1 MTKSL
6 VLASSF
12 LNNKLLQAKLSSF
25 YTNVQS
31 FGNNI
36 LYRGIQNG
44 KRVKQKVEYS
54 PSLYIPSKKI
64 TNFTSLDGEYLDQK
78 IFGDIRSARDFIK
91 QFEGVSNASKIY
103 GQTRFEYAF
112 IADQHHGMVDYDF
125 DKVLVGVIDIEVG
138 SENGFPNPYQANEP
152 ITAIALKYL
161 NGPIYVF
168 GCGDYETQGKEIYV
182 KCRDEYSLCKQ
193 FMSLWADKTPD
204 ILTGWNTKF
213 FDEPYIINRFRKILG
228 EDATKKLSPWNY
240 IGERKTNINGREMV
254 AYNIMGVESLDYIEL
269 YKWYAPGGKS
279 QESYRLDA
287 IAQVELGEGK
297 ISYDEFDNL
306 HALYRLNYQKFIEYN
321 IKDVELIIKLEEKL
335 KLLELGV
342 TLAYDT
348 KTNFEDIFA
357 QTRMWDSM
365 TYDYLFQKG
374 IIVPP
379 RIVKEK
385 SSAFEGAYVKE
396 VQVGKHDWVASFD
409 LNSLYPHLMMQ
420 YNISPETLIEP
431 ENYTDEMRE
440 ILSSG
445 VDVNKLLSKSVDTS
459 KLTNA
464 TITPNGQFFRTDIQG
479 FLPKMMEEMYTDRS
493 KFKKLMLKA
502 KQEYEHEQDESKKYE
517 IEKRI
522 AKYNNI
528 QLAKKVSLNSAYG
541 ALGSQYF
548 RFYDLR
554 MALGVTT
561 AGQLSIRWIEA
572 KINAWMN
579 KLLETKNADYVI
591 ASDTDSIYLRMGEL
605 VNKFIKDTSDKQKVI
620 SLMDK
625 ICRDKLE
632 PFIDISYKELSDYVH
647 AYDQKM
653 QMKREGLSDK
663 GIWTAKKR
671 YILNVYNNEGVQYN
685 EPQMKVMGLEM
696 IKSSTPSA
704 IREKMKESISLMVNG
719 TEDDIHKFIAKFR
732 EDFHKLPPEEI
743 SFPRG
748 LNGLNKYS
756 DAATLY
762 KLGTPIHVKGAI
774 LYNNFLKQHNLT
786 KKYQL
791 IQEGEKIKFTYLKMP
806 NPFKDTVISY
816 PNRLPT
822 ELGLDNYIDYDL
834 QFDKAFL
841 EPIKV
846 ILDCMKWSTEKVSSL
861 EDFFS

>member
-1 MTKSL
+1 
-6 VLASSF
+6 V
-12 LNNKLLQAKLSSF
+12 
-25 YTNVQS
+25 
-31 FGNNI
+31 
-36 LYRGIQNG
+36 
-44 KRVKQKVEYS
+44 
-54 PSLYIPSKKI
+54 
-64 TNFTSLDGEYLDQK
+64 
-78 IFGDIRSARDFIK
+78 K
-91 QFEGVSNASKIY
+91 QFEGVSNGQKIY
-103 GQTRFEYAF
+103 GQTRFEYAY
-112 IADQHHGMVDYDF
+112 IADQHTGMVDYDF
-125 DKVLVGVIDIEVG
+125 DKVSIAVIDIEVG
-138 SENGFPNPYQANEP
+138 SENGFPDPYQANEP
-152 ITAIALKYL
+152 ITAIAIKYL
-161 NGPIYVF
+161 NGETYVF
-168 GCGDYETQGKEIYV
+168 GCGIYETQGKEIYV
-182 KCRDEYSLCKQ
+182 KCRDEYSICKQ
-193 FMSLWADKTPD
+193 FMALWTKKCPD

-228 EDATKKLSPWNY
+228 EDETKKLSPWNY
-240 IGERKTNINGREMV
+240 IGERKTMINGRQMI

-297 ISYDEFDNL
+297 ISYDEYDNL

-365 TYDYLFQKG
+365 TYAYLFEKG

-379 RIVKEK
+379 KEVKEK
-385 SSAFEGAYVKE
+385 DGMFEGAYVKE

-420 YNISPETLIEP
+420 YNISPETLIQP
-431 ENYTDEMRE
+431 ENYTPEMRE
-440 ILSSG
+440 IISSG
-445 VDVNKLLSKSVDTS
+445 VSVDNMLQKKVDTS
-459 KLTNA
+459 KLKNVTL
-464 TITPNGQFFRTDIQG
+464 TPNGQFFRTDIQG

-493 KFKKLMLKA
+493 KFKKMMLSA
-502 KQEYEHEQDESKKYE
+502 KQEYENEKDSNKLYE

-561 AGQLSIRWIEA
+561 AGQLSIRWIEG
-572 KINAWMN
+572 KLNDWMN
-579 KLLETKNADYVI
+579 RLLDSNKDYVI
-591 ASDTDSIYLRMGEL
+591 ASDTDSIYLKLGPI
-605 VNKFIKDTSDKQKVI
+605 VDKFVPNKTTEQTIQF
-620 SLMDK
+620 MDK
-625 ICRDKLE
+625 ICQDKIE
-632 PFIDISYKELSDYVH
+632 PFIDKSYKELAEYVH

-671 YILNVYNNEGVQYN
+671 YILNVYNNEGVQYK

-696 IKSSTPSA
+696 IKSSTPA
-704 IREKMKESISLMVNG
+704 VIREKMKEAITIMLRGS
-719 TEDDIHKFIAKFR
+719 EEDIHKFIKEAK
-732 EDFHKLPPEEI
+732 EDFMGLPAEEI
-743 SFPRG
+743 SSPRG
-748 LNGLNKYS
+748 LNNLAKYS
-756 DAATLY
+756 DALSLY

-774 LYNNFLKQHNLT
+774 LYNHYLKQKNLT
-786 KKYQL
+786 KKYPL
-791 IQEGEKIKFTYLKMP
+791 IQEGEKVKYTYLKMP
-806 NPFKDTVISY
+806 NPFKDTVISF
-816 PNRLPT
+816 PGRLPKEF
-822 ELGLDNYIDYDL
+822 ELQKYIDYDL
-834 QFDKAFL
+834 QFEKSFL

-846 ILDCMKWSTEKVSSL
+846 ILECMKWNTEKVSTL
-861 EDFFS
+861 QDFFS

>member
-1 MTKSL
+1 MST
-6 VLASSF
+6 
-12 LNNKLLQAKLSSF
+12 F

-36 LYRGIQNG
+36 LYRGIKDG
-44 KRVKQKVEYS
+44 KRVKERVEYS
-54 PSLYIPSKKI
+54 PSLYIPSKRI
-64 TNFTSLDGEYLDQK
+64 TNFTTLEGDYLDQK
-78 IFGDIRSARDFIK
+78 IFGSIREARDYIK
-91 QFEGVSNASKIY
+91 QFDKVQNAPKIY

-112 IADQHHGMVDYDF
+112 IADENRGMVDYDQ
-125 DKVLVGVIDIEVG
+125 DKISVAVVDIEVG
-138 SENGFPNPYQANEP
+138 SENGFPDPYEANEP
-152 ITAIALKYL
+152 ITAICIKYL
-161 NGPIYVF
+161 NGETYVF
-168 GCGDYETQGKEIYV
+168 GCGIYETQGNEIYV
-182 KCRDEYSLCKQ
+182 KCRDEWTLCKR
-193 FMSLWADKTPD
+193 FMELWTKKCPD
-204 ILTGWNTKF
+204 VLTGWNTKF

-228 EDATKKLSPWNY
+228 EDETKKLSPWNY
-240 IGERKTNINGREMV
+240 IGERETFVNNRRMI
-254 AYNIMGVESLDYIEL
+254 AYNLMGVESLDYIEL

-297 ISYDEFDNL
+297 ISYDEYDNL
-306 HALYRLNYQKFIEYN
+306 HSLYRLNFQKFIEYN

-335 KLLELGV
+335 KLIELAI

-348 KTNFEDIFA
+348 KTNYQDVFA

-365 TYDYLFQKG
+365 TYAYLFEKG

-379 RIVKEK
+379 RVTKEK
-385 SSAFEGAYVKE
+385 DSAFEGAYVKIP
-396 VQVGKHDWVASFD
+396 QVGLHNWVASFD

-431 ENYTDEMRE
+431 QDYTDEMRNV
-440 ILSSG
+440 LSQG
-445 VDVNKLLSKSVDTS
+445 VSVEKLLKRQIDTS
-459 KLTNA
+459 SLKNVTV
-464 TITPNGQFFRTDIQG
+464 TPNGQFFRTDIQG

-493 KFKKLMLKA
+493 KFKKMMLRA
-502 KQEYEHEQDESKKYE
+502 KQTYEDETDESKKYE

-554 MALGVTT
+554 MALGVTS
-561 AGQLSIRWIEA
+561 AGQLSIRWIEN
-572 KINAWMN
+572 KINEYMN
-579 KLLETKNADYVI
+579 KLLGTESDYVI

-625 ICRDKLE
+625 ICEEKIQPYIDK
-632 PFIDISYKELSDYVH
+632 SYQELADYVH

-696 IKSSTPSA
+696 IKSSTPSS
-704 IREKMKESISLMVNG
+704 IREKMKKAIELMVNG
-719 TEDDIHKFIAKFR
+719 TQEDIHTFIADFR
-732 EDFHKLPPEEI
+732 KEFKTLPAEEI

-748 LNGLNKYS
+748 LNGLNTYS

-762 KLGTPIHVKGAI
+762 KKGTPIHVKGAI
-774 LYNNFLKQHNLT
+774 LYNHYLKQKNLT
-786 KKYQL
+786 KKYPL
-791 IQEGEKIKFTYLKMP
+791 IQEGEKLKFTYLKMP

-816 PNRLPT
+816 PQRLPKEF
-822 ELGLDNYIDYDL
+822 ELQEYIDYDM

-846 ILDCMKWSTEKVSSL
+846 ILDCMGWSTEKTSSI
-861 EDFFS
+861 EDFFT

>member
-1 MTKSL
+1 M
-6 VLASSF
+6 
-12 LNNKLLQAKLSSF
+12 
-25 YTNVQS
+25 
-31 FGNNI
+31 
-36 LYRGIQNG
+36 
-44 KRVKQKVEYS
+44 
-54 PSLYIPSKKI
+54 PSKKL
-64 TNFTSLDGEYLDQK
+64 TNFTSLDGDYLDQK
-78 IFGDIRSARDFIK
+78 IFGDIRSAKDFIK
-91 QFEGVSNASKIY
+91 QFDEVSNAPKIY

-112 IADQHHGMVDYDF
+112 IADQHKGMVDYDF
-125 DKVLVGVIDIEVG
+125 DRISVAVVDIEVG
-138 SENGFPNPYQANEP
+138 SENGFPDPYLANEP
-152 ITAIALKYL
+152 ITAIAIKYL

-182 KCRDEYSLCKQ
+182 KCRDEHSLCKQ
-193 FMSLWADKTPD
+193 FMALWTKKCPD

-213 FDEPYIINRFRKILG
+213 FDEPYLINRFRKIIG
-228 EDATKKLSPWNY
+228 EDETKKLSPWNY
-240 IGERKTNINGREMV
+240 IGERKTVINGRQMI

-297 ISYDEFDNL
+297 ISYDEYDNL

-321 IKDVELIIKLEEKL
+321 IKDVELIIKLEDKL
-335 KLLELGV
+335 KLIELGV

-357 QTRMWDSM
+357 QTRMWDSL
-365 TYDYLFQKG
+365 TYAYLFEKG

-379 RIVKEK
+379 REIKEK
-385 SSAFEGAYVKE
+385 DSAFEGAYVKD

-420 YNISPETLIEP
+420 YNISPETLIDP
-431 ENYTDEMRE
+431 QDYTDEMRE
-440 ILSSG
+440 VLSSG
-445 VDVNKLLSKSVDTS
+445 VSVEKLLMRQVDTS
-459 KLTNA
+459 GLANVTL
-464 TITPNGQFFRTDIQG
+464 TPNGQFFRTDMQG
-479 FLPKMMEEMYTDRS
+479 FLPKMMEEMYNDRK
-493 KFKKLMLKA
+493 KFKKLMIQA
-502 KQEYEHEQDESKKYE
+502 KKEYEVEKDTTKLYD

-528 QLAKKVSLNSAYG
+528 QLAKKVGLNSAYG

-561 AGQLSIRWIEA
+561 AGQLSIRWIEN
-572 KINAWMN
+572 KINEYMN
-579 KLLETKNADYVI
+579 KLLDTSDKDYVV

-625 ICRDKLE
+625 ICEDKLQ
-632 PFIDISYKELSDYVH
+632 PYIDKSYEELAVYVH
-647 AYDQKM
+647 AYQQKM
-653 QMKREGLSDK
+653 EMKREGLSDK

-671 YILNVYNNEGVQYN
+671 YILNVYNNEGVQYK

-696 IKSSTPSA
+696 IKSSTPAA
-704 IREKMKESISLMVNG
+704 IREKMKEAIQIMVNG
-719 TEDDIHKFIAKFR
+719 TEDDIHNFISKFR
-732 EDFHKLPPEEI
+732 EDFRKLPPEDI

-756 DAATLY
+756 DALTLY

-774 LYNNFLKQHNLT
+774 LYNNFLKQNGLT

-816 PNRLPT
+816 PTRLPT
-822 ELGLDNYIDYDL
+822 ELGLDNFIDYDL

-846 ILDCMKWSTEKVSSL
+846 ILDCMQWTTEKVSTL
-861 EDFFS
+861 EDFFA

>member
-1 MTKSL
+1 M
-6 VLASSF
+6 
-12 LNNKLLQAKLSSF
+12 SF
-25 YTNVQS
+25 YTNVQC

-36 LYRGIQNG
+36 LYRGIIDG
-44 KRVKQKVEYS
+44 KRVKQKIEYS
-54 PSLYIPSKKI
+54 PSLYIPSKKV
-64 TNFTSLDGEYLDQK
+64 TNFTSLEGEYLDQK
-78 IFGDIRSARDFIK
+78 IFGTTREARDYIK
-91 QFEGVSNASKIY
+91 QFDGVSNGHKIY

-112 IADQHHGMVDYDF
+112 IADQHHGMVDYDQE
-125 DKVLVGVIDIEVG
+125 KVLTAVIDIEVG
-138 SENGFPNPYQANEP
+138 SENGFPDPYEANEP
-152 ITAIALKYL
+152 ITAICIKYI
-161 NGPIYVF
+161 NGPTYVF
-168 GCGDYETQGKEIYV
+168 ACGIYETQGKEIYV
-182 KCRDEYSLCKQ
+182 KCRDEHSLCKQ
-193 FMSLWADKTPD
+193 FMSLWQGKTPD
-204 ILTGWNTKF
+204 IITGWNTKF
-213 FDEPYIINRFRKILG
+213 FDIPYIINRFKKILG
-228 EDATKKLSPWNY
+228 EDAMKKLSPWNFVT
-240 IGERKTNINGREMV
+240 ERKTIVMGRQLI
-254 AYNIMGVESLDYIEL
+254 AYDIVGVSSLDYIEL

-279 QESYRLDA
+279 QESYKLNS
-287 IAQVELGEGK
+287 IANVELGESK
-297 ISYDEFDNL
+297 ISYDEYDSLNE
-306 HALYRLNYQKFIEYN
+306 LYRLNFQKFIEYN
-321 IKDVELIIKLEEKL
+321 IKDVELICQMEDKL
-335 KLLELGV
+335 KLLELAI

-348 KTNFEDIFA
+348 KTNYDDVFA

-365 TYDYLFQKG
+365 TYAYLFEKN

-379 RIVKEK
+379 REVKEK
-385 SSAFEGAYVKE
+385 DGMFEGAYVKE

-431 ENYTDEMRE
+431 ENYTPEMRE
-440 ILSSG
+440 FLSDG
-445 VDVNKLLSKSVDTS
+445 VSVEKLLSKTKDTS
-459 KLTNA
+459 KLQRVSL
-464 TITPNGQFFRTDIQG
+464 TPNGQFFRTDIQG

-502 KQEYEHEQDESKKYE
+502 KQEYEHETDESKKYE

-561 AGQLSIRWIEA
+561 AGQLSIRWIEN
-572 KINAWMN
+572 KINEYMN

-605 VNKFIKDTSDKQKVI
+605 VNKFVKDQSDKQKVI
-620 SLMDK
+620 SIMDK
-625 ICRDKLE
+625 ICKEKLE
-632 PFIDISYKELSDYVH
+632 PFIDASYTELADYVH

-704 IREKMKESISLMVNG
+704 IREKMREAITIMMRG
-719 TEDDIHKFIAKFR
+719 TEEDIHKFIKQAKI
-732 EDFHKLPPEEI
+732 DFMNLPAEEV
-743 SFPRG
+743 SSPRG
-748 LNGLNKYS
+748 LNGLAKYS
-756 DAATLY
+756 DALSLY

-774 LYNNFLKQHNLT
+774 LYNHYLKEKKLT
-786 KKYQL
+786 KKYPL
-791 IQEGEKIKFTYLKMP
+791 IQEGEKVKYTYLKMP
-806 NPFKDTVISY
+806 NPFKDTVISF
-816 PNRLPT
+816 PSRLPK
-822 ELGLDNYIDYDL
+822 EFGLQEYIDYEL
-834 QFDKAFL
+834 QFSKSFI

-846 ILDCMKWSTEKVSSL
+846 ILDCLKWNTEKVSSL
-861 EDFFS
+861 EDFFT